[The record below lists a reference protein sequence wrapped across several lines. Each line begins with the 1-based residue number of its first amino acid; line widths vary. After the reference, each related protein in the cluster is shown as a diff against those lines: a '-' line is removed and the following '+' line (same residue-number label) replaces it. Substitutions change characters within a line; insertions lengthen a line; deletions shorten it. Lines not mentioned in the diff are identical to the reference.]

1 MRILKFLLCLVLISE
16 ASNSKG
22 DGALIKDVKSTL
34 GVCSDIVDAVGDFLD
49 LFKPKEETRR
59 LGSMVIKYLK
69 TCAKIIEIVDAF
81 RVHHFSPLTRGYIA
95 LQFDEARF
103 LNKELKGVSKKLGQ
117 TLFVASRDGDHST
130 KFHSACDD
138 KGPTVIIVKTT
149 TGSVF
154 GAYADGNWKGSGYL
168 KSTKAFLFRLRPT
181 MLKYTVKRGRE
192 KFAMFRRWDY
202 GPTFGNS
209 HDLYIA
215 SGALSSTKSHTRG
228 GGAYTFPSNP
238 SYQLSDGSQYFQV
251 KEYIVLQ
258 AVI

>member
-1 MRILKFLLCLVLISE
+1 MKMLKFLLCLVLISE
-16 ASNSKG
+16 ASNSKD

-49 LFKPKEETRR
+49 IFKPKDETRR

-69 TCAKIIEIVDAF
+69 TCANIIEIVDAF
-81 RVHHFSPLTRGYIA
+81 RLHHFSPLARGYIA

-117 TLFVASRDGDHST
+117 TLFVASRDGDHAS

-138 KGPTVIIVKTT
+138 KGPTVVIVKTT
-149 TGSVF
+149 TGIVF
-154 GAYADGNWKGSGYL
+154 GAYADGSWKGSGYL
-168 KSTKAFLFRLRPT
+168 KSTKTFLFRLRPT
-181 MLKYTVKRGRE
+181 MLKYAIKSGRE
-192 KFAMFRRWDY
+192 NYAMYRNANF
-202 GPTFGNS
+202 GPTFGGG

-215 SGALSSTKSHTRG
+215 SGALSSTKSYTKG
-228 GGAYTFPSNP
+228 GNTYTFPSNP
-238 SYQLSDGSQYFQV
+238 SYQLSDGSQYFKV